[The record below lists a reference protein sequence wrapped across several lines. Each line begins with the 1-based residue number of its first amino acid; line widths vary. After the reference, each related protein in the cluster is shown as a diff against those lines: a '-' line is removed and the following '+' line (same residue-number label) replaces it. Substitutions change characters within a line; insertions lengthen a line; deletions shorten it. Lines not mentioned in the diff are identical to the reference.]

1 MNRKIIGI
9 LVCMLFLTT
18 GFASATGQINIHNEK
33 NIEEPIGNKLFVFG
47 RMEQLDFAG
56 SSIDFEVISFVFIKD
71 GKEIYKLNNGEII
84 RFYAPMI
91 GLLINKILIGYFSS
105 WEILE

>member
-1 MNRKIIGI
+1 MNKKIIGI

-18 GFASATGQINIHNEK
+18 GFASATSQKNIHNEK
-33 NIEEPIGNKLFVFG
+33 NIEEPIGNILFVFG

-71 GKEIYKLNNGEII
+71 GKEISKLNNGEII
-84 RFYAPMI
+84 RLYAPMI